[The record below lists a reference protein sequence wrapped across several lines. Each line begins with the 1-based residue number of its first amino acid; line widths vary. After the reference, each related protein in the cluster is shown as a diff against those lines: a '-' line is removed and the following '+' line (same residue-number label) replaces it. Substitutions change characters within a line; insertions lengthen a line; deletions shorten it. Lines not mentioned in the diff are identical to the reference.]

1 MNNWGFFF
9 MDTILKTAKRF
20 RGEFTVPGDKSI
32 SHRAVMIGA
41 ISSGTTEIE
50 GFLQAADPLST
61 LSCVDAL
68 GIAHERKGEK
78 LTVYGKGLHGMRQA
92 ASVLDGGNSGTTIR
106 LLTGILT
113 GQKFSTTI
121 SGDIYLLQRPMKR
134 IIDPLRLMGGEIH
147 SSPALTA
154 PLTINGKYPLRPISY
169 ELPIASAQ
177 VKSAVLFAG
186 LYADGVTSVIESEP
200 SRDHTER
207 MLGIPTRHENGKSI
221 VSVQGGMQT
230 EGRLYLVPGDPSS
243 AAFFIVAG
251 LILPNAEI
259 IIRNVGLNP
268 TRIGFISVLKE
279 MNANIV
285 IENHRIIG
293 GEPVGDIVVRTSR
306 LHSNMR
312 LEGSIIPNIIDEI
325 PILAVAAAFATG
337 SFTVTGAGDL
347 RNKETDRI
355 AAICT
360 NLKKMGIDV
369 EEFEDGFA
377 FEPINGFF
385 AQEFDSFDDHR
396 IAMAF
401 GVAALAME
409 GESKILNSDCVAIS
423 FPSFWKIIHQLQ
435 Q

>member
-1 MNNWGFFF
+1 
-9 MDTILKTAKRF
+9 MDTTVKTAKRF
-20 RGEFTVPGDKSI
+20 RGEITVPGDKSI

-41 ISSGTTEIE
+41 ISDGMTEID

-61 LSCVDAL
+61 LSCIEAL
-68 GIAHERKGEK
+68 GIAHVRDGEK
-78 LTVYGKGLHGMRQA
+78 LIVSGKGLHGLRRA
-92 ASVLDGGNSGTTIR
+92 ASTLDAGNSGTTIR
-106 LLTGILT
+106 LLTGILS

-121 SGDIYLLQRPMKR
+121 TGDNYLVQRPMKR
-134 IIDPLRLMGGEIH
+134 IIDPLSRMGGDI
-147 SSPALTA
+147 SSSTNMTA
-154 PLTINGKYPLRPISY
+154 PLTINGTYPLRPISY
-169 ELPIASAQ
+169 EMPIASAQ
-177 VKSAVLFAG
+177 VKSALLFAG
-186 LYADGVTSVIESEP
+186 LYADGVTTVIETEP

-221 VSVQGGMQT
+221 VSVRGSMQP
-230 EGRLYLVPGDPSS
+230 EARSYLIPGDPSS

-259 IIRNVGLNP
+259 TIRNVGLNP
-268 TRIGFISVLKE
+268 TRTGFISVLKE
-279 MNANIV
+279 MNADIV
-285 IENHRIIG
+285 IENHRIVG
-293 GEPVGDIVVRTSR
+293 GEPVGDILVRSSR
-306 LHSNMR
+306 LRSNMT
-312 LEGSIIPNIIDEI
+312 LNGNIIPNIIDEI

-337 SFTVTGAGDL
+337 SFTVRDAGDL

-360 NLKKMGIDV
+360 NLKKMGIDI
-369 EEFEDGFA
+369 EEFFDGFA

-401 GVAALAME
+401 GIASLAMV
-409 GESKILNSDCVAIS
+409 GESKIVNSDCVSIS